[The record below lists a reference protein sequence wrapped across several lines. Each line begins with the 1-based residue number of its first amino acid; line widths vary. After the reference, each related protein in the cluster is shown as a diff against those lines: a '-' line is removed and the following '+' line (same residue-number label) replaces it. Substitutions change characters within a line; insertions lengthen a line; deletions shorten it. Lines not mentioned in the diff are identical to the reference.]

1 MATPTGTDPHSPR
14 VPPGWPG
21 DDPTVPDEVGA
32 LGHAPRPER
41 TRARRERATAVAPV
55 PAADDGAAELDDA
68 NDVATGDTTGP
79 DVVPTGRRG
88 RRRSSA
94 PPDDADDLVAGVQP
108 AGRVLV
114 VMVAALVLAMLVNA
128 DTLVERA
135 ERQPAGR
142 ERERSLAVWHPV
154 QDISHALLIHRI
166 RQLADW
172 VVGDDEPAGVASDAV
187 DGGGA
192 SGDDRGDGEPR
203 PGAPADG
210 DGDGEATSGGPAAA
224 EVDLRTPTREDPLRL
239 WVGGDSMA
247 QVFGQ
252 SLVSASEATGLVE
265 PTLHYEM
272 ASGLTRRDYYDWPR
286 ALNAAMADRDPDV
299 VVVVFGVNDAQGIV
313 LADGT
318 PIQEV
323 ADPRWVVEYRRRVG
337 ALMDQLRADDRMV
350 IWVRQPPMR
359 EPGYGARMAL
369 VNQAYA
375 DEAASRPWVTLVD
388 PASVLGDPTGAY
400 ADVVTDAAGTP
411 ADVRQSDGIHLT
423 AAGGELLAAQ
433 VLALVEAQGGPW

>member
-21 DDPTVPDEVGA
+21 DDPTVPEEVGA

-55 PAADDGAAELDDA
+55 PAADAAAEVAADVAADDA
-68 NDVATGDTTGP
+68 AAEIDDATGDT
-79 DVVPTGRRG
+79 
-88 RRRSSA
+88 
-94 PPDDADDLVAGVQP
+94 DDLVAGVQP
-108 AGRVLV
+108 AGRALV

-135 ERQPAGR
+135 ERLPVGR

-154 QDISHALLIHRI
+154 QDISHALQIHRI
-166 RQLADW
+166 RQLADR
-172 VVGDDEPAGVASDAV
+172 VVGDDEPAGVASDAG
-187 DGGGA
+187 DGRGA
-192 SGDDRGDGEPR
+192 SGDDRGDGEPL
-203 PGAPADG
+203 PGAPAG
-210 DGDGEATSGGPAAA
+210 GEATSAGPAAA

-272 ASGLTRRDYYDWPR
+272 ASGLTRRDYYDWPG
-286 ALNAAMADRDPDV
+286 ALTAEVVDDDPDV

-323 ADPRWVVEYRRRVG
+323 ADPRWVAEYRRRVG

-350 IWVRQPPMR
+350 VWVRQPPMR

-400 ADVVTDAAGTP
+400 ADVVPDAAGTP

-423 AAGGELLAAQ
+423 ADGGELLAAQ
-433 VLALVEAQGGPW
+433 VLALVEAQSGPW